1 MAPANGHCTGLE
13 PEGSWTLTPPGVFSM
28 PGTKSQL
35 LYCPNNS
42 RLVAF
47 QEDGKETSFSTPHPY
62 LVCGRPEQAVR
73 VPRRRRDPRKM
84 RLREENPAKWGCR
97 SCRKFLELT

>member
-13 PEGSWTLTPPGVFSM
+13 PKGSWTLTPLGVFSM

-47 QEDGKETSFSTPHPY
+47 QEDGKETSFQLLLYPSPIPCLRSSSESARATH
-62 LVCGRPEQAVR
+62 RPAQAIIN
-73 VPRRRRDPRKM
+73 
-84 RLREENPAKWGCR
+84 EY
-97 SCRKFLELT
+97 